1 MIYGSI
7 YLVLGLFFSQSFES
21 VIQLFPKPVLGVI
34 LAFEGLVLIR
44 LIRDMAGSVADFTI
58 VVLVGLMCVG
68 LPYGYVLGLVAGTAV
83 SYLMNRRLTN
93 LAR

>member
-1 MIYGSI
+1 
-7 YLVLGLFFSQSFES
+7 

-44 LIRDMAGSVADFTI
+44 LVRDMAGSVADFTV

-83 SYLMNRRLTN
+83 AYLLKGRLTS

>member
-1 MIYGSI
+1 VIYGGI
-7 YLVLGLFFSQSFES
+7 YLTLGLFFSHSFQA

-34 LAFEGLVLIR
+34 LAFEGMVLIR
-44 LIRDMAGSVADFTI
+44 LVRDMAGSLADFTV

-83 SYLMNRRLTN
+83 AYLLNRRLTH
-93 LAR
+93 LAG